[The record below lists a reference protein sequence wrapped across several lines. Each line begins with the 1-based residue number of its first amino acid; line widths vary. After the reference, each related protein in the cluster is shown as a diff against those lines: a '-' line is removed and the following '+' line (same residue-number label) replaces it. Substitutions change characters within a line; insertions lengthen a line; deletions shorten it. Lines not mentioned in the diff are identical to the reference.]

1 MFFSRACEYGIRAML
16 YLATQPKAGGPVL
29 VRDVAQD
36 LKIPSPF
43 LSKIVQTLA
52 REGLINSQKGPG
64 GGITLARPASEI
76 RLIQVV
82 EAIDDL
88 EFTQAC
94 VLGLPDC
101 GDSKPCPVHEQW
113 GKIRERIRKM
123 LESRTIAR
131 FAKQL
136 KDQEY
141 VLVR

>member
-1 MFFSRACEYGIRAML
+1 ML